1 MATVAPLRA
10 APTGLRN
17 RLAAAARQVRAFRS
31 GLSLTARLTTAM
43 VAIAIIA
50 VGAVAVIAARS
61 TESELIPVR
70 TERLA
75 LHASLFTG
83 DLERYAD
90 AARADILAFT
100 ESVALRAIVRALGAG
115 GIDPQSGTTAAS
127 QRQEFSRRLLKELI
141 VKPSYYQFRVIGVAD
156 GGRELIRIDRYGPQG
171 APRIAPEAELQRQG
185 HASYSAGYLSEGIR
199 TAAGEVYVSPVELNR
214 EAGAIAEPAVPV
226 LHVAAAIP
234 APDGQPFGIIVITL
248 DMRPILQRLATF
260 PPLGGEIRV
269 VNASGDYL
277 LHPAP
282 GRAFAFERGARSRV
296 QEEFPELARLVAT
309 PPGGTATIT
318 DPDGAAVFAAVDHG
332 RLAGVT
338 PFVLIDTLPLTAI
351 NALARQLQRATFIA
365 AGIAAGCA
373 LLLAVLVARSISR
386 PIEQMIAAVER
397 VPAGELPEVPTAAA
411 GAVGALARALTR
423 MAAGVRDHTAELTG
437 EIARQRRNA
446 GLLRQYGERERL
458 FTAVFESST
467 DAVVTKTLDGTIT
480 AWNPAAERL
489 FGYSAAEAVGRPIDL
504 IVPLERRDEA
514 RGFLSRIARGER
526 IAHHETVRM
535 TRDGRSLDVSL
546 SISPVQA
553 PSGEIIGAA
562 KIARDITEQKLSERK
577 LQLAVEALKRSNE
590 ALEQFAT
597 IASHDLQE
605 PLRMVA
611 SYTEL
616 LAQRYQGRLDEQ
628 ADKYIHH
635 ATDGARRLQVMVRDL
650 LAYSRVSARMPPAA
664 PVDSAAVL
672 ADVLRILK
680 PAITR
685 SGAEIAVGPL
695 PVVSGDATE
704 LGQVLQ
710 NLVANALKFH
720 GADAPVIHVEA
731 RREQAEWI
739 FSIADNGIGIDP
751 KHHARIFQMF
761 QRLNPRSQY
770 EGSGIGLAITQKLVE
785 RRGGRIWVDSARGR
799 GSTFCFTMSPAEQDP
814 ILR

>member
-1 MATVAPLRA
+1 MATVAPPRA
-10 APTGLRN
+10 APTGLRD
-17 RLAAAARQVRAFRS
+17 RLAAAAQHVRAFRS
-31 GLSLTARLTTAM
+31 GLSLTARLTIAM

-50 VGAVAVIAARS
+50 AGAVAVIAARS
-61 TESELIPVR
+61 IESELIPVR

-75 LHASLFTG
+75 LHASLFAG
-83 DLERYAD
+83 DLEHYAD

-156 GGRELIRIDRYGPQG
+156 GGRELIRIDRGGPQG
-171 APRIAPEAELQRQG
+171 APRIVPDGELQRQG
-185 HASYSAGYLSEGIR
+185 HAGYLSEGIR

-226 LHVAAAIP
+226 LHVAAMIP
-234 APDGQPFGIIVITL
+234 APDGQPFGIIVITV
-248 DMRPILQRLATF
+248 DMRPILQRLAAF

-269 VNASGDYL
+269 VNAAGDYL
-277 LHPAP
+277 LHPDAT
-282 GRAFAFERGARSRV
+282 RAFAFERGARRSV
-296 QEEFPELARLVAT
+296 QDEFPELAGLVAT
-309 PPGGTATIT
+309 PPGGTALIT
-318 DPDGAAVFAAVDHG
+318 DPDGAAVFAAVNHG
-332 RLAGVT
+332 QLAGVT
-338 PFVLIDTLPLTAI
+338 PFVLIDMLPLTAI
-351 NALARQLQRATFIA
+351 NDLARQLQRATLIA
-365 AGIAAGCA
+365 VGIAAGCA
-373 LLLAVLVARSISR
+373 LILAVLVARSISR
-386 PIEQMIAAVER
+386 PIEQMIVAVER

-411 GAVGALARALTR
+411 GEVGALARALAR
-423 MAAGVRDHTAELTG
+423 MAAGVRHRTAELTG

-446 GLLRQYGERERL
+446 ALLRQYGEHERL

-467 DAVVTKTLDGTIT
+467 DAVITKTLDGTIT

-489 FGYSAAEAVGRPIDL
+489 FGHSAADVIGRPIDL
-504 IVPLERRDEA
+504 IVPPERRDELRGVLA
-514 RGFLSRIARGER
+514 RVARGER
-526 IAHHETVRM
+526 IEHHETVRT
-535 TRDGRSLDVSL
+535 TRDGRRLDISL
-546 SISPVQA
+546 SISPVRT

-562 KIARDITEQKLSERK
+562 KIARDITEQKLAERK

-590 ALEQFAT
+590 ALEQFAY

-616 LAQRYQGRLDEQ
+616 LAQRYHGRLDDQ

-650 LAYSRVSARMPPAA
+650 LAYSRISARMPPAE

-680 PAITR
+680 PAIAR
-685 SGAEIAVGPL
+685 GGARIAVGPL
-695 PVVSGDATE
+695 PVVIGDATE

-710 NLVANALKFH
+710 NLIANALKFH
-720 GADAPVIHVEA
+720 GADAPVIRIEA
-731 RREQAEWI
+731 RREQAEWT

-751 KHHARIFQMF
+751 KYHARIFEMF
-761 QRLNPRSQY
+761 QRLNARSQY
-770 EGSGIGLAITQKLVE
+770 AGSGIGLAITRKLVE
-785 RRGGRIWVDSARGR
+785 RRGGRIWVDSAPGR
-799 GSTFCFTMSPAEQDP
+799 GSTFCFTMPPAGEA
-814 ILR
+814 